1 MKFRKES
8 DLNTVEV
15 NLTPL
20 IDVVFLLLIFFM
32 VSTTFDK
39 QAQIQ
44 IQLPEAASSEVTDKD
59 LKSINIGINEKGLY
73 FVNEEELIKSDRET
87 LRKMLL
93 KVSNGSVDL
102 PVIISADGQS
112 PHQSVITVLDVA
124 SQLGLTKMTFA
135 TQQTDTQ

>member
-8 DLNTVEV
+8 NLKNVEV

-44 IQLPEAASSEVTDKD
+44 IKLPEADSSEIVDKEPT
-59 LKSINIGINEKGLY
+59 SISVGINEQGDY
-73 FVNEEELIKSDRET
+73 FVNEEELIKSDKET

-93 KVSNGSVDL
+93 KVSEGKTDL
-102 PVIISADGQS
+102 PVIISADGKA
-112 PHQSVITVLDVA
+112 PHQSVVTVLDIA
-124 SQLGLTKMTFA
+124 SQLGMSQMTFA
-135 TQQTDTQ
+135 TRQTGE